1 MPDVRQGT
9 IATVLGELTL
19 VAARDQDGDGLA
31 AIYFPGHCHLP
42 EQSTFGTAVDASA
55 DDLFQTVKA
64 QLDEYFDGQ
73 RTLFTIPLVPQGN
86 EFSHKV
92 WAMLQDIP
100 FGQTMTYSDIAER
113 LGNKHLAQRVG
124 QVVGRNPISIII
136 PCHRVIGSDGS
147 LTGYAGGLERKR
159 LLLELEEPAKVTE
172 ARLL

>member
-1 MPDVRQGT
+1 MPDVRHGT

-19 VAARDQDGDGLA
+19 VAPRDQDGDGLA
-31 AIYFPGHCHLP
+31 AIYFPGHWHLP

-55 DDLFQTVKA
+55 DDLFQTVNA

-92 WAMLQDIP
+92 WAILQDIP
-100 FGQTMTYSDIAER
+100 LGKTMTYSDIAER

-159 LLLELEEPAKVTE
+159 LLLELEEPAEVTE
-172 ARLL
+172 ARLF

>member
-31 AIYFPGHCHLP
+31 AIYFPGHWHLP

-100 FGQTMTYSDIAER
+100 FGQTMTYGDIAER

-159 LLLELEEPAKVTE
+159 LLLELEEPAEVTE
-172 ARLL
+172 ARLF

>member
-1 MPDVRQGT
+1 MPDVRHGT

-31 AIYFPGHCHLP
+31 AIYFPGHWHLP

-73 RTLFTIPLVPQGN
+73 RTQFTIPLVPQGN
-86 EFSHKV
+86 EFSQKV

-100 FGQTMTYSDIAER
+100 FGQTMTYGDIAER

-159 LLLELEEPAKVTE
+159 LLLELEEPAEVTE
-172 ARLL
+172 ARLF